1 MKFIVNKKDILNIL
15 SNIQGITGKKTSL
28 SITSNL
34 LISTKGSNI
43 KFTATDLETSFEG
56 LYPAKIETEGSIA
69 INAQKIFE
77 IVRDYP
83 DDEILFD
90 EIENKWINIGK
101 DNVVYHIVGADYDNF
116 PDIPEI
122 DDISF
127 FNIESLYFKK
137 MIEKSLVIGITDST
151 DTRPHILGVYLEIIN
166 DKDNSEKILR
176 MVSTDGGRLSKA
188 DYLYKSDTKLFIDKG
203 IIIPKKEL
211 SEIYKFFDNQG
222 NVLIGFKDNHF
233 ILKKEKET
241 VISRLLEGIFPKYED
256 IIKKGKCNIIK
267 IKKQLFMMMLKRMS
281 ILSSDNYKGVIFNF
295 YNNKLTITSTNP
307 ELGESKEYM
316 YIDFKGEP
324 FEVAFNPKFFIDTLN
339 VIEGEN
345 IILNII
351 DEEHPCLI
359 EDAED
364 NNYINA
370 IMPMR
375 I

>member
-1 MKFIVNKKDILNIL
+1 
-15 SNIQGITGKKTSL
+15 
-28 SITSNL
+28 
-34 LISTKGSNI
+34 
-43 KFTATDLETSFEG
+43 
-56 LYPAKIETEGSIA
+56 
-69 INAQKIFE
+69 
-77 IVRDYP
+77 
-83 DDEILFD
+83 
-90 EIENKWINIGK
+90 
-101 DNVVYHIVGADYDNF
+101 
-116 PDIPEI
+116 
-122 DDISF
+122 
-127 FNIESLYFKK
+127 